1 MPSRELPPETLEP
14 DNLPMLRYAFGRA
27 AHDLNNYLGG
37 LLGYLGLIRNR
48 LPNEPDCARFFEYM
62 ERSGQR
68 MAALLKLL
76 ADVAD
81 PPAPAA
87 APVDAN
93 AAVKEAARRVVE
105 STRTA
110 LEPRLEL
117 DQAVLRVAAHAGS
130 LREAVEHLLLNAFEA
145 TAERPARVTVRSA
158 AAPAP
163 ADVLVP
169 PSATTSAFVRIDVED
184 HGAGMDEQ
192 SAERCVMPFY
202 TTKRATDQHGLG
214 LAIACSCVCAWGGGL
229 DVRSRPGAGTT
240 VSLLLV
246 PAGA

>member
-1 MPSRELPPETLEP
+1 MPLRELPAETLVP
-14 DNLPMLRYAFGRA
+14 NDLPMLRYAFGRA
-27 AHDLNNYLGG
+27 AHDLNNYLSG

-48 LPNEPDCARFFEYM
+48 LPDEPDCARFFEYM
-62 ERSGQR
+62 ERSGKR

-81 PPAPAA
+81 PPAPA

-105 STRTA
+105 STRAA
-110 LEPRLEL
+110 LESRLEL
-117 DQAVLRVAAHAGS
+117 DQAVPRVAAHSGA
-130 LREAVEHLLLNAFEA
+130 LRDAVEHLLLNAFEA
-145 TAERPARVTVRSA
+145 MAEPPARVTVRSA
-158 AAPAP
+158 LAPAP
-163 ADVLVP
+163 AEVLVP
-169 PSATTSAFVRIDVED
+169 PNATVSAFVRIDVED

-192 SAERCVMPFY
+192 SALRCVMPFY